1 MAWHA
6 LLFWA
11 PNLLVSNWRSKKNGF
26 SVLVWLLAMCR
37 DNLSAEIVRLVSV
50 KQVENFFSSIY
61 KKPKYGKNKNIV
73 HIKKHDQLKPN
84 KQIKKSVNLQYKI

>member
-6 LLFWA
+6 LLFSA

-50 KQVENFFSSIY
+50 KQVEIFLGQFI
-61 KKPKYGKNKNIV
+61 KNQNMEK
-73 HIKKHDQLKPN
+73 IK
-84 KQIKKSVNLQYKI
+84 I

>member
-26 SVLVWLLAMCR
+26 SVLVWLLAMCK

-50 KQVENFFSSIY
+50 KQVEIFLGQFI
-61 KKPKYGKNKNIV
+61 KNQNMEK
-73 HIKKHDQLKPN
+73 IK
-84 KQIKKSVNLQYKI
+84 V

>member
-50 KQVENFFSSIY
+50 KQVEIFLGQFI
-61 KKPKYGKNKNIV
+61 KNQNMEK
-73 HIKKHDQLKPN
+73 IK
-84 KQIKKSVNLQYKI
+84 I

>member
-26 SVLVWLLAMCR
+26 SVLVWLLAMCK

-50 KQVENFFSSIY
+50 KQVEIFLAQFI
-61 KKPKYGKNKNIV
+61 KNQNMEK
-73 HIKKHDQLKPN
+73 IK
-84 KQIKKSVNLQYKI
+84 I

>member
-50 KQVENFFSSIY
+50 KQVEIFLAQFI
-61 KKPKYGKNKNIV
+61 KNQNMEKM
-73 HIKKHDQLKPN
+73 
-84 KQIKKSVNLQYKI
+84 KI

>member
-50 KQVENFFSSIY
+50 KQVEIFLAQFI
-61 KKPKYGKNKNIV
+61 KNQNMEK
-73 HIKKHDQLKPN
+73 IK
-84 KQIKKSVNLQYKI
+84 I

>member
-26 SVLVWLLAMCR
+26 SVLVWLLAMCK

-50 KQVENFFSSIY
+50 KQVEIFLAQFI
-61 KKPKYGKNKNIV
+61 KNQNMEKM
-73 HIKKHDQLKPN
+73 
-84 KQIKKSVNLQYKI
+84 KI

>member
-1 MAWHA
+1 MAWYA

-26 SVLVWLLAMCR
+26 SVLVWLLAMCK

-50 KQVENFFSSIY
+50 KQVEIFLGQFI
-61 KKPKYGKNKNIV
+61 KNQNMEK
-73 HIKKHDQLKPN
+73 IK
-84 KQIKKSVNLQYKI
+84 I

>member
-26 SVLVWLLAMCR
+26 SVLVWLLATCR

-50 KQVENFFSSIY
+50 KQVELFLAQFI
-61 KKPKYGKNKNIV
+61 KNQNTEK
-73 HIKKHDQLKPN
+73 IK
-84 KQIKKSVNLQYKI
+84 I

>member
-37 DNLSAEIVRLVSV
+37 DNLSAEIIRLVSV
-50 KQVENFFSSIY
+50 KQVEIFLAQFI
-61 KKPKYGKNKNIV
+61 KNQNMEK
-73 HIKKHDQLKPN
+73 IKMY
-84 KQIKKSVNLQYKI
+84 I

>member
-1 MAWHA
+1 MTWHA

-26 SVLVWLLAMCR
+26 SVLVWLLAMCK

-50 KQVENFFSSIY
+50 KQVEIFLGQFI
-61 KKPKYGKNKNIV
+61 KNQNMEK
-73 HIKKHDQLKPN
+73 IK
-84 KQIKKSVNLQYKI
+84 I

>member
-26 SVLVWLLAMCR
+26 SVLVWLLAMCK

-50 KQVENFFSSIY
+50 KQVEIFLGQFI
-61 KKPKYGKNKNIV
+61 KNQNMEK
-73 HIKKHDQLKPN
+73 IK
-84 KQIKKSVNLQYKI
+84 I

>member
-26 SVLVWLLAMCR
+26 SVLVWLLAMCG

-50 KQVENFFSSIY
+50 KQVEIFLAQFI
-61 KKPKYGKNKNIV
+61 KNQNMEK
-73 HIKKHDQLKPN
+73 IK
-84 KQIKKSVNLQYKI
+84 I

>member
-26 SVLVWLLAMCR
+26 SVLVWLLAICR
-37 DNLSAEIVRLVSV
+37 DNLSVEIVRLVSV
-50 KQVENFFSSIY
+50 KQVEIFLAQFI
-61 KKPKYGKNKNIV
+61 KNQNMEK
-73 HIKKHDQLKPN
+73 IK
-84 KQIKKSVNLQYKI
+84 I

>member
-50 KQVENFFSSIY
+50 KQVELFLAQFI
-61 KKPKYGKNKNIV
+61 KNQNTEK
-73 HIKKHDQLKPN
+73 IK
-84 KQIKKSVNLQYKI
+84 I